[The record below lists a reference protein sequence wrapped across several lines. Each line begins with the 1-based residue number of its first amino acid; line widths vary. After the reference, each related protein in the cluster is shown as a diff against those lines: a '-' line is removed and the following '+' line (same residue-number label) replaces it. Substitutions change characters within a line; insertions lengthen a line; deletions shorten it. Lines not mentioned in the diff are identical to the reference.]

1 MIKKTI
7 MFVVLFAAIS
17 LNAQLKETWSS
28 SFEKE
33 VNWQIVTSLG
43 NYIVQTDSG
52 LFGIQNN
59 TGEVIWHDSKFTDL
73 SETDFAEL
81 NNSPFAK
88 IETTHGLFFINMF
101 DGSTVFNSFDN
112 GIKKVKDHFVLYRSN
127 SIVVSGKSEGKENV
141 AVSVDIETGKVLWKS
156 KEDFGKIVDIVE
168 LSDNELLGVTL
179 FKNIRINSLSGEIL
193 WSAANSKESQQIGA
207 MGGLGNLLQKVAE
220 TAIDTEDIKL
230 DFAIHPS
237 LEYFVVGTEQENES
251 AMITSSSQ
259 NQAVSYSATYRALI
273 VLKVAILFGKNLLL

>member
-1 MIKKTI
+1 
-7 MFVVLFAAIS
+7 MFLLLFIAMS

-33 VNWQIVTSLG
+33 VNWQVVTSLG

-59 TGEVIWHDSKFTDL
+59 TGEVLWHDSKFTDL

-88 IETTHGLFFINMF
+88 IQTTHGLFFINMF

-127 SIVVSGKSEGKENV
+127 SIVVSGKSEDKENI

-168 LSDNELLGVTL
+168 LSDQELLGVTL
-179 FKNIRINSLSGEIL
+179 FKNLRINSLSGEII
-193 WSAANSKESQQIGA
+193 WSAANSKESEQLGA
-207 MGGLGNLLQKVAE
+207 MGGMGNLLQKFAE
-220 TAIDTEDIKL
+220 TAVDTEDIKL

-237 LEYFVVGTEQENES
+237 LEYFVIGTEQENDNATIS
-251 AMITSSSQ
+251 SSSQ
-259 NQAVSYSATYRALI
+259 NQARYIQL
-273 VLKVAILFGKNLLL
+273 NLSRLQC

>member
-1 MIKKTI
+1 MKTKSI
-7 MFVVLFAAIS
+7 MYMLLFVTMS

-59 TGEVIWHDSKFTDL
+59 TGEVIWHDRNFTDL
-73 SETDFAEL
+73 SETEFTEL

-88 IETTHGLFFINMF
+88 IQTTHGLFFINMF

-127 SIVVSGKSEGKENV
+127 SIVVSGKSEDGENIV
-141 AVSVDIETGKVLWKS
+141 IEG
-156 KEDFGKIVDIVE
+156 
-168 LSDNELLGVTL
+168 
-179 FKNIRINSLSGEIL
+179 
-193 WSAANSKESQQIGA
+193 Q
-207 MGGLGNLLQKVAE
+207 
-220 TAIDTEDIKL
+220 
-230 DFAIHPS
+230 
-237 LEYFVVGTEQENES
+237 
-251 AMITSSSQ
+251 
-259 NQAVSYSATYRALI
+259 
-273 VLKVAILFGKNLLL
+273 